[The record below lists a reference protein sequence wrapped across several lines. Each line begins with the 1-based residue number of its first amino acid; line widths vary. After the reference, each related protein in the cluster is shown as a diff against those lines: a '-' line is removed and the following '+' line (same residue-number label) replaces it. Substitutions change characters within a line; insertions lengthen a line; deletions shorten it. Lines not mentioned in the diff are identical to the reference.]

1 MRRSPIVLGATI
13 AGTAG
18 ILAFHPHA
26 ATVATATAAPA
37 STGSSASSA
46 QAKSAAAAGSGT
58 GSGSGS
64 GSSGG
69 SATSSGT
76 ATGDAVAT
84 QYGNVQVR
92 VTVRNGKIVT
102 VDAPQ
107 LTGNDPRS
115 AEISAYA
122 APILQQEVL
131 TKQTAGVDAVSG
143 ATYTSAGYVQSLQ
156 SALDKLGFKAPDGSV
171 ATLQVP

>member
-26 ATVATATAAPA
+26 ATVAA
-37 STGSSASSA
+37 STASSSGSAQSKSAS
-46 QAKSAAAAGSGT
+46 AAGSGT

-64 GSSGG
+64 
-69 SATSSGT
+69 SATVSGT

-84 QYGNVQVR
+84 QYGDVQVR
-92 VTVRNGKIVT
+92 VTVKHGKIVT
-102 VDAPQ
+102 VDALE
-107 LTGNDPRS
+107 LTGDDPRS
-115 AEISAYA
+115 AQISAYA
-122 APILQQEVL
+122 APILQQEVP
-131 TKQTAGVDAVSG
+131 TRQTAGVDAVSG

-156 SALDKLGFKAPDGSV
+156 SALDKLGFKAPDGSR
-171 ATLQVP
+171 ATLQVPQGGGHGF

>member
-26 ATVATATAAPA
+26 ATLTTASATVT
-37 STGSSASSA
+37 SSGTS
-46 QAKSAAAAGSGT
+46 KSATNAAAGG
-58 GSGSGS
+58 GAGSGS
-64 GSSGG
+64 GSSG
-69 SATSSGT
+69 TSTNGSGT

-92 VTVRNGKIVT
+92 VTVRNGKIVD
-102 VDAPQ
+102 VEGLQ

-115 AEISAYA
+115 AQISGYA
-122 APILQQEVL
+122 APVLQQEAL
-131 TKQTAGVDAVSG
+131 TKQSADVDAVSG

-156 SALDKLGFKAPDGSV
+156 SALDKLGFKAPDGSR